1 MVFGVYLFA
10 MTPQEIHAH
19 LIDKLGADAVAEANF
34 EALQPYLTI
43 PAHALA
49 AACQLLRDDPKLY
62 MDYLAC
68 ISGVD
73 LGPAADKIGA
83 VYHLNSI
90 VRGHSIV
97 LKCFV
102 QRSAPP
108 GMEVPHWLP
117 VLPSVAHLWRAA
129 DWHEREAYDLVGI
142 RFEGHPDLRR
152 MLLPEDWEGHPL
164 RKDYQAQEYYHG
176 IRVDYY

>member
-1 MVFGVYLFA
+1 
-10 MTPQEIHAH
+10 MTAQALHQYVQA
-19 LIDKLGADAVAEANF
+19 KLGASVITEANL
-34 EALQPYLTI
+34 EGLQPYWVIAADQL
-43 PAHALA
+43 LA
-49 AACQLLRDDPKLY
+49 VCQLLRDDPALY
-62 MDYLAC
+62 MDYLAS

-73 LGPAADKIGA
+73 QGPQADKIGA
-83 VYHLNSI
+83 VYHLRSL
-90 VRGHSIV
+90 VLGHEIV
-97 LKCFV
+97 LKCWV
-102 QRSAPP
+102 GRSAPSTLE
-108 GMEVPHWLP
+108 GTNWLP